1 MQDSRNRNISTFIK
15 QEDLLDQQLDK
26 MYSETVLVIGKV
38 TDPNDI
44 LWKNMTG
51 HRGLFIFRR
60 VFLVIAGLAIILFIS
75 SPASIYANVKQMD
88 KSNILDFN
96 WIGNTFIANFMRS
109 NTPPF
114 LIILINQLL
123 LILIDITSRIE
134 CYETHALY
142 QRAIYYKSVIY
153 LMLNMIIIP
162 TLSLSA
168 GTGVTSIWSYIQKK
182 DIGFSE
188 LLGDLYLGNT
198 GQFYVSLVI

>member
-1 MQDSRNRNISTFIK
+1 ML
-15 QEDLLDQQLDK
+15 EQQIDK
-26 MYSETVLVIGKV
+26 VYSETVLIVGKV

-51 HRGLFIFRR
+51 LKGLYILRRGVLI
-60 VFLVIAGLAIILFIS
+60 IAGVVIILFIS

-96 WIGNTFIANFMRS
+96 WIGNTFIASFLRQNI
-109 NTPPF
+109 PPF

-123 LILIDITSRIE
+123 MILIDITSRIE

-162 TLSLSA
+162 TLSLSS
-168 GTGVTSIWSYIQKK
+168 GTGVTSIWSYI
-182 DIGFSE
+182 
-188 LLGDLYLGNT
+188 
-198 GQFYVSLVI
+198 

>member
-1 MQDSRNRNISTFIK
+1 M
-15 QEDLLDQQLDK
+15 
-26 MYSETVLVIGKV
+26 

-51 HRGLFIFRR
+51 LKGLYILRR
-60 VFLVIAGLAIILFIS
+60 VVLFFAGAAIILFIS

-96 WIGNTFIANFMRS
+96 WIGNTFIASFLRQNI
-109 NTPPF
+109 PPF

-142 QRAIYYKSVIY
+142 
-153 LMLNMIIIP
+153 
-162 TLSLSA
+162 
-168 GTGVTSIWSYIQKK
+168 
-182 DIGFSE
+182 
-188 LLGDLYLGNT
+188 
-198 GQFYVSLVI
+198 

>member
-1 MQDSRNRNISTFIK
+1 M
-15 QEDLLDQQLDK
+15 DK
-26 MYSETVLVIGKV
+26 VYADTVLIVSKMP
-38 TDPNDI
+38 DPNDI

-60 VFLVIAGLAIILFIS
+60 FLLVILGLAIILFIS

-88 KSNILDFN
+88 KQNILDFN
-96 WIGNTFIANFMRS
+96 WIGDPFVSSFLRQNF
-109 NTPPF
+109 PPF

-123 LILIDITSRIE
+123 LILIDITSRLE

-142 QRAIYYKSVIY
+142 QKSIYFKSVIY

-168 GTGVTSIWSYIQKK
+168 GTGVTSIWSYI
-182 DIGFSE
+182 
-188 LLGDLYLGNT
+188 
-198 GQFYVSLVI
+198 